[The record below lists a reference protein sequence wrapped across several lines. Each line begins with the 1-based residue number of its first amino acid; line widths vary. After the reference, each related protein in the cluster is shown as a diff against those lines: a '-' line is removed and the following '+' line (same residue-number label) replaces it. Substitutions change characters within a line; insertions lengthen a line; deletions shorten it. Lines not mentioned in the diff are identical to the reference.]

1 MHRLRQGRARGSAL
15 NVRAT
20 VVALLVAAAVLVAD
34 QVVNALVLAHVT
46 PGPHHLI
53 GPLGIDVGR
62 NRGVAFSLF
71 SRHST
76 LAVAVTLV
84 LTVIV
89 AACAFRVASRSAGV
103 VFGLL
108 LGGGLGN
115 DVDRV
120 ARRSTGG
127 VVDFLTL
134 PHWPAFNLAD
144 VAITV
149 GVAGL
154 LALVVLRRPI
164 LLPWRAA

>member
-1 MHRLRQGRARGSAL
+1 M
-15 NVRAT
+15 
-20 VVALLVAAAVLVAD
+20 D
-34 QVVNALVLAHVT
+34 QVTNALVLAHVS
-46 PGPHHLI
+46 PGPHHLF
-53 GPLGIDVGR
+53 GPLGVDVGR
-62 NRGVAFSLF
+62 NNGVAFSLI

-76 LAVAVTLV
+76 LAVV
-84 LTVIV
+84 LTIALTVVVI
-89 AACAFRVASRSAGV
+89 ACVFRVATIPAGI

-108 LGGGLGN
+108 LGGGVGN

-144 VAITV
+144 VAITF

-154 LALVVLRRPI
+154 VVLALLRRPI
-164 LLPWRAA
+164 LLPWRVR

>member
-1 MHRLRQGRARGSAL
+1 M
-15 NVRAT
+15 
-20 VVALLVAAAVLVAD
+20 VVAVVVLVAD
-34 QVVNALVLAHVT
+34 QVTNALVLAHVA
-46 PGPHHLI
+46 PGPHHLL

-62 NRGVAFSLF
+62 NRGVAFSLI

-76 LAVAVTLV
+76 LAVALTAV
-84 LTVIV
+84 LTVVV
-89 AACAFRVASRSAGV
+89 AVCAFRVASISAGV

-108 LGGGLGN
+108 LGGGVGN
-115 DVDRV
+115 DVDRI

-144 VAITV
+144 VAITF

-164 LLPWRAA
+164 LLAWRAS

>member
-1 MHRLRQGRARGSAL
+1 
-15 NVRAT
+15 
-20 VVALLVAAAVLVAD
+20 VVAAVIVVAD
-34 QVVNALVLAHVT
+34 QLTNAYVLAHVT
-46 PGPHHLI
+46 LGPHHLF

-62 NRGVAFSLF
+62 NRGVAFSLI

-76 LAVAVTLV
+76 LAVVLTMV
-84 LTVIV
+84 LTVVV
-89 AACAFRVASRSAGV
+89 AVCTLRVATKTAGV

-120 ARRSTGG
+120 ARRSSGG

-144 VAITV
+144 VAITF
-149 GVAGL
+149 GVIG
-154 LALVVLRRPI
+154 LVVLVALRKPI
-164 LLPWRAA
+164 LLPWRST

>member
-1 MHRLRQGRARGSAL
+1 VHRLRKGRARGSTL
-15 NVRAT
+15 NVRGT
-20 VVALLVAAAVLVAD
+20 VVALVVAAGVLVAD
-34 QVVNALVLAHVT
+34 QLTNALVLAHVAA
-46 PGPHHLI
+46 GPHHLF

-62 NRGVAFSLF
+62 NRGVAFSLI

-76 LAVAVTLV
+76 LAVVVTLV
-84 LTVIV
+84 LTVV
-89 AACAFRVASRSAGV
+89 VVACAFRVASVSAGV

-144 VAITV
+144 MAITF

-164 LLPWRAA
+164 LLPWRST

>member
-1 MHRLRQGRARGSAL
+1 MHRLRQGRARGPAL
-15 NVRAT
+15 NVRGT
-20 VVALLVAAAVLVAD
+20 VVALVVAAAIVVAD
-34 QVVNALVLAHVT
+34 QVVNAYVLAHVT
-46 PGPHHLI
+46 PGPHHLF

-62 NRGVAFSLF
+62 NRGVAFSLI
-71 SRHST
+71 SRHSA

-84 LTVIV
+84 LTVVV
-89 AACAFRVASRSAGV
+89 AACTLRVATMTAGV

-120 ARRSTGG
+120 ARRGSGG
-127 VVDFLTL
+127 VVDYLTL

-144 VAITV
+144 VAITL
-149 GVAGL
+149 GVIGL

-164 LLPWRAA
+164 LLPWRAT